1 MGLSAALLELGV
13 LNIVGIFGIVM
24 IGLPH
29 GALDG
34 AVAMHIGLVKKL
46 SNLIKFM
53 LAYISLAVF
62 VVIVWMFFPTFSLIA
77 FLGISLLHFG
87 YGDAKNGEGITKF
100 AEAVAHGGLVI
111 VGISQ
116 FHRGEVDEI
125 FYYLIKQ
132 DTSTIWL
139 AMNIASI
146 GVIAAIA
153 TCLLQTSKDIKWSST
168 TLELLLVGV
177 VIAIAPPLLG
187 FSIYFCLIHS
197 ARHFSRIYRM
207 IKQNVANTTIKT
219 QAILFTVA
227 CWLTAL
233 VAFVLFADFSD
244 PGPTI
249 LRIIFI
255 GLAALTVPHM
265 ILIDGLLNDKN
276 KINNTVQA

>member
-1 MGLSAALLELGV
+1 
-13 LNIVGIFGIVM
+13 
-24 IGLPH
+24 
-29 GALDG
+29 
-34 AVAMHIGLVKKL
+34 
-46 SNLIKFM
+46 
-53 LAYISLAVF
+53 
-62 VVIVWMFFPTFSLIA
+62 MFFPAFSLIA

-139 AMNIASI
+139 GMNIASI

-153 TCLLQTSKDIKWSST
+153 TCLLQTSKDVKWSST

-219 QAILFTVA
+219 QAILFTLA
-227 CWLTAL
+227 CWLAAV
-233 VAFVLFADFSD
+233 VAFVLFADFSN

-255 GLAALTVPHM
+255 GLAALTVPH
-265 ILIDGLLNDKN
+265 IGATAVVLHSTHCITCLAAQKQGQLKS
-276 KINNTVQA
+276 

>member
-1 MGLSAALLELGV
+1 MGLSDALLELGV

-139 AMNIASI
+139 AMNITSI

-207 IKQNVANTTIKT
+207 IKQNVANTAIKT

-227 CWLTAL
+227 CWLAAV
-233 VAFVLFADFSD
+233 VAFVQFADFSD

>member
-62 VVIVWMFFPTFSLIA
+62 VVIVWMFFPAFSLIA

-139 AMNIASI
+139 GMNIASI

-153 TCLLQTSKDIKWSST
+153 TCLLQTSKDVKWSST

-227 CWLTAL
+227 CWLAAV

>member
-153 TCLLQTSKDIKWSST
+153 TCLLQTSKDVKWSST

-227 CWLTAL
+227 CWLAAL

>member
-139 AMNIASI
+139 TMNIASI

-153 TCLLQTSKDIKWSST
+153 TCLLQTSKDVKWSST

-227 CWLTAL
+227 CWLAAL

-249 LRIIFI
+249 VRIIFI

>member
-139 AMNIASI
+139 TMNIASI

-153 TCLLQTSKDIKWSST
+153 TCLLQTSKDVKWSST

-197 ARHFSRIYRM
+197 ARHFSRIYQM

-227 CWLTAL
+227 CWLAAL

>member
-62 VVIVWMFFPTFSLIA
+62 VVIVWMFFPAFSLIA

-139 AMNIASI
+139 GMNIASI

-153 TCLLQTSKDIKWSST
+153 TCLLQTSKDVKWSST

-219 QAILFTVA
+219 QAILFTLA
-227 CWLTAL
+227 CWLAAV
-233 VAFVLFADFSD
+233 VAFVLFADFSN

-276 KINNTVQA
+276 KINSTVQA

>member
-139 AMNIASI
+139 TMNIASI

-153 TCLLQTSKDIKWSST
+153 TCLLQTSKDVKWSST

-227 CWLTAL
+227 CWLAAL

-276 KINNTVQA
+276 KINNTLQA

>member
-207 IKQNVANTTIKT
+207 VKQNVANTTIKT

-227 CWLTAL
+227 CWLAAV

-276 KINNTVQA
+276 KINNTVRA

>member
-139 AMNIASI
+139 TMNIASI

-187 FSIYFCLIHS
+187 FSLYFCLIHS

-227 CWLTAL
+227 CWLAAL

>member
-139 AMNIASI
+139 TMNIASI

-153 TCLLQTSKDIKWSST
+153 TCLLQTSKDVKWSST

-227 CWLTAL
+227 CWLAAL

>member
-139 AMNIASI
+139 TMNIASI

-227 CWLTAL
+227 CWLAAL

>member
-139 AMNIASI
+139 TMNIASI

-153 TCLLQTSKDIKWSST
+153 TCLLQTSKDVKWSST

-227 CWLTAL
+227 CWLAAV

-276 KINNTVQA
+276 KSNNTVQA

>member
-53 LAYISLAVF
+53 LGYIALAVF
-62 VVIVWMFFPTFSLIA
+62 VVIVWIFFPTLSLIV

-153 TCLLQTSKDIKWSST
+153 TCLLQTSKDVKWSST

-227 CWLTAL
+227 CWLAAV

-265 ILIDGLLNDKN
+265 VLIDGLLNDKN

>member
-139 AMNIASI
+139 TMNIASI

-153 TCLLQTSKDIKWSST
+153 TCLLQTSKDVKWSST

-227 CWLTAL
+227 CWLAAL

-265 ILIDGLLNDKN
+265 ILIDGLLYDKN

>member
-1 MGLSAALLELGV
+1 MGLSDALLELGV

-77 FLGISLLHFG
+77 FLSISLLHFG
-87 YGDAKNGEGITKF
+87 YGDAKNGEGVTKF

-153 TCLLQTSKDIKWSST
+153 TCLLQTSKDIKWSAT

-207 IKQNVANTTIKT
+207 IKQNVANTAIKT

-227 CWLTAL
+227 CWLAAV
-233 VAFVLFADFSD
+233 VAFVQFADFSD

-276 KINNTVQA
+276 KFNNTVQA

>member
-13 LNIVGIFGIVM
+13 LNLVGIFGIVM

-53 LAYISLAVF
+53 LGYIALAVF
-62 VVIVWMFFPTFSLIA
+62 VVIVWIFFPTLSLIV

-132 DTSTIWL
+132 DTSIIWL

-153 TCLLQTSKDIKWSST
+153 TCFLQNAKDVKWSST

-207 IKQNVANTTIKT
+207 IKQNVANKTIKT
-219 QAILFTVA
+219 QAILFTIA
-227 CWLTAL
+227 CWLAA
-233 VAFVLFADFSD
+233 VIAFVLFADFSD

-265 ILIDGLLNDKN
+265 VLIDGLLNDKN

>member
-1 MGLSAALLELGV
+1 
-13 LNIVGIFGIVM
+13 
-24 IGLPH
+24 
-29 GALDG
+29 
-34 AVAMHIGLVKKL
+34 
-46 SNLIKFM
+46 M

-153 TCLLQTSKDIKWSST
+153 TCLLQTSKDVKWSST

-177 VIAIAPPLLG
+177 VIAITPPLLG

-227 CWLTAL
+227 CWLAAV

>member
-62 VVIVWMFFPTFSLIA
+62 VVIVWMFFPAFSLIA

-153 TCLLQTSKDIKWSST
+153 TCLLQTSKDVKWSST

-177 VIAIAPPLLG
+177 VIAIAPLLG

-219 QAILFTVA
+219 QAILFTLA
-227 CWLTAL
+227 CWLAAV
-233 VAFVLFADFSD
+233 VAFVLFADFSN

-276 KINNTVQA
+276 KINSTVQA

>member
-62 VVIVWMFFPTFSLIA
+62 VVIVWMFFPTLSLIV

-153 TCLLQTSKDIKWSST
+153 TCLLQTSKDVKWSST

-177 VIAIAPPLLG
+177 VIAITPPLLG

-207 IKQNVANTTIKT
+207 VKQNVANTTIKT

-227 CWLTAL
+227 CWLAAV
-233 VAFVLFADFSD
+233 VAFVLFADFSN

-265 ILIDGLLNDKN
+265 VLIDGLLNDKN

>member
-13 LNIVGIFGIVM
+13 LNLVGIFGIVM

-53 LAYISLAVF
+53 LGYIALAVF
-62 VVIVWMFFPTFSLIA
+62 VVIVWIFFPTLSLIA

-87 YGDAKNGEGITKF
+87 YGDAKNGEGFTKF

-116 FHRGEVDEI
+116 FHRGEVNEI

-132 DTSTIWL
+132 DTSIIWL

-153 TCLLQTSKDIKWSST
+153 TCLLQNAKDVKWSST

-207 IKQNVANTTIKT
+207 IKQNVANKTIKT
-219 QAILFTVA
+219 QAILFTIA
-227 CWLTAL
+227 CWLAA
-233 VAFVLFADFSD
+233 VIAFVLFADFSD

-265 ILIDGLLNDKN
+265 VLIDGLLNDKN

>member
-1 MGLSAALLELGV
+1 MGLSDALLELGV

-77 FLGISLLHFG
+77 FLSISLLHFG
-87 YGDAKNGEGITKF
+87 YGDAKNGEGVTKF

-153 TCLLQTSKDIKWSST
+153 TCLLQTSKDIKWSAT

-207 IKQNVANTTIKT
+207 IKQNVANTAIKT

-227 CWLTAL
+227 CWLAA
-233 VAFVLFADFSD
+233 VIAFVQFADFSD

-276 KINNTVQA
+276 KFNNTVQA

>member
-139 AMNIASI
+139 TMNIASI

-153 TCLLQTSKDIKWSST
+153 TCLLQTSKDVKWSST

-177 VIAIAPPLLG
+177 VIAITPPLLG

-227 CWLTAL
+227 CWLAAL

>member
-1 MGLSAALLELGV
+1 MGLSDALLELGV

-77 FLGISLLHFG
+77 FLSISLLHFG
-87 YGDAKNGEGITKF
+87 YGDAKNGEGVTKF

-207 IKQNVANTTIKT
+207 IKQNVANTAIKT

-227 CWLTAL
+227 CWLAA
-233 VAFVLFADFSD
+233 VIAFVQFADFSD

-276 KINNTVQA
+276 KFNNTVQA

>member
-13 LNIVGIFGIVM
+13 LNLVGIFGIVM

-177 VIAIAPPLLG
+177 VIAITPPLLG

-227 CWLTAL
+227 CWLAAV

>member
-1 MGLSAALLELGV
+1 MGLSDALLELGV

-77 FLGISLLHFG
+77 FLSISLLHFG
-87 YGDAKNGEGITKF
+87 YGDAKNGEGVTKF

-207 IKQNVANTTIKT
+207 IKQNVANTAIKT

-227 CWLTAL
+227 CWLAAV

-276 KINNTVQA
+276 KFNNTVQA

>member
-132 DTSTIWL
+132 DTSPIWL

-153 TCLLQTSKDIKWSST
+153 TCLLQTSKDVKWSST

-227 CWLTAL
+227 CWLAA
-233 VAFVLFADFSD
+233 VIAFVLFADFSN

-265 ILIDGLLNDKN
+265 VLIDGLLNDKN

>member
-139 AMNIASI
+139 TMNIASI

-153 TCLLQTSKDIKWSST
+153 TCLLQTSKDVKWSST

-227 CWLTAL
+227 CWLAAL

-255 GLAALTVPHM
+255 GLAALTAVSYTHLTLPT
-265 ILIDGLLNDKN
+265 NSR
-276 KINNTVQA
+276 V

>member
-1 MGLSAALLELGV
+1 MGLSDALLELGV

-177 VIAIAPPLLG
+177 VIAITPPLLG

-207 IKQNVANTTIKT
+207 VKQNVANTTIKT

-227 CWLTAL
+227 CWLAAV

>member
-13 LNIVGIFGIVM
+13 LNVVGIFGIVM

-153 TCLLQTSKDIKWSST
+153 TCLLQTSKDVKWSST

-177 VIAIAPPLLG
+177 VIAITPPLLG

-227 CWLTAL
+227 CWLAAV

>member
-13 LNIVGIFGIVM
+13 LNLVGIFGIVM

-53 LAYISLAVF
+53 LGYIALAVF
-62 VVIVWMFFPTFSLIA
+62 VVIVWIFFPTLSLIA

-87 YGDAKNGEGITKF
+87 YGDTKNGEGFTKF

-132 DTSTIWL
+132 DTSIIWL

-153 TCLLQTSKDIKWSST
+153 TCLLQNAKDVKWSST

-219 QAILFTVA
+219 QAILFTIA
-227 CWLTAL
+227 CWLAA
-233 VAFVLFADFSD
+233 VIAFVLFADFSD

-265 ILIDGLLNDKN
+265 VLIDGLLNDKN

>member
-139 AMNIASI
+139 TMNIASI

-153 TCLLQTSKDIKWSST
+153 TCLLQTSKDVKWSST

-207 IKQNVANTTIKT
+207 IEQNVANTTIKT

-227 CWLTAL
+227 CWLAAL

-249 LRIIFI
+249 VRIIFI

>member
-139 AMNIASI
+139 TMNIASI

-153 TCLLQTSKDIKWSST
+153 TCLLQTSKDVKWSST

-187 FSIYFCLIHS
+187 FSLYFCLIHS

-227 CWLTAL
+227 CWLAAL

-276 KINNTVQA
+276 KINSTVQA

>member
-13 LNIVGIFGIVM
+13 LNLVGIFGIVM

-53 LAYISLAVF
+53 LAYVALAVF

-153 TCLLQTSKDIKWSST
+153 TCLLQTSKDVKWSST

-177 VIAIAPPLLG
+177 VIAITPPLLG

-227 CWLTAL
+227 CWLAAV

>member
-1 MGLSAALLELGV
+1 MGLSDALLELGV

-153 TCLLQTSKDIKWSST
+153 TCLLQTSKDVKWSST

-177 VIAIAPPLLG
+177 LTAITPPLLG

-227 CWLTAL
+227 CWLAAV

>member
-1 MGLSAALLELGV
+1 MGLSDALLELGV

-77 FLGISLLHFG
+77 FLSISLLHFG
-87 YGDAKNGEGITKF
+87 YGDAKNGEGVTKF

-207 IKQNVANTTIKT
+207 IKQNVANTAIKT

-227 CWLTAL
+227 CWLAAV
-233 VAFVLFADFSD
+233 VAFVQFADFSD

-276 KINNTVQA
+276 KFNNTVQA

>member
-13 LNIVGIFGIVM
+13 LNLVGIFGIVM

-153 TCLLQTSKDIKWSST
+153 TCLLQTSKDVKWSST

-177 VIAIAPPLLG
+177 VIAITPPLLG

-227 CWLTAL
+227 CWLAAV

>member
-77 FLGISLLHFG
+77 FLAISLLHFG

-139 AMNIASI
+139 TMNIASV

-153 TCLLQTSKDIKWSST
+153 TCLLQTSKDVKWSST

-207 IKQNVANTTIKT
+207 VKQNVANTTIKS

-227 CWLTAL
+227 CWLAAV

-265 ILIDGLLNDKN
+265 VLIDGFLNDKN

>member
-13 LNIVGIFGIVM
+13 LNLVGIFGIVM

-53 LAYISLAVF
+53 LGYIVLAVF
-62 VVIVWMFFPTFSLIA
+62 VVILWIFFPTLSLIV

-87 YGDAKNGEGITKF
+87 YGDVKNGEGITKF

-132 DTSTIWL
+132 DTSIIWL

-146 GVIAAIA
+146 GVIAAIG
-153 TCLLQTSKDIKWSST
+153 TCLLQTAKDIKWSST

-177 VIAIAPPLLG
+177 LITVAPPLLG

-227 CWLTAL
+227 CWLAA
-233 VAFVLFADFSD
+233 VIAFVVFADFSN

-265 ILIDGLLNDKN
+265 VLIDGLLNDKN

>member
-1 MGLSAALLELGV
+1 MGLSDALLELGV

-153 TCLLQTSKDIKWSST
+153 TCLLQTSKDVKWSST

-177 VIAIAPPLLG
+177 VIAITPPLLG

-207 IKQNVANTTIKT
+207 IKQNVANTAIKT

-227 CWLTAL
+227 CWLAAV